1 MNATLLLVVSCVL
14 LACLSC
20 PSETQGPRSQT
31 RGGSKVVIFLTGN
44 ELGSLRPCGCSGGQ
58 LGGIEKRLSVF
69 DRISP
74 QRRMVIDTGN
84 LSAGD
89 GEQDLIKFGIFW
101 EAFKLLKYDLVCL
114 TSQDL
119 VVAEHLGLLSSPQ
132 QAFGLV
138 EDREGA
144 FQVSRKRF
152 PDLGLTV
159 NVAAFDSRTTP
170 AEDAANL
177 FATGPGGSA
186 LNILILRDADRGLL
200 LDLIAKSKGIDCI
213 IFPSDAD
220 EPHILSEAGATPL
233 VITVGRLG
241 RYVGRLMATIPTQ
254 GARPVLEYGSIPVVE
269 DLPDDAALVQL
280 YKRYQQLV
288 SAANLLENYPRFP
301 LPDDLTFT
309 GSESCKGCHSYEYG
323 MWSEKSHA
331 IALDSLRKVGS
342 DRDPECVICHVIGM
356 EYESGY
362 ISETRTPH
370 LKDVGCENCHGP
382 GSEHVKSFGKTA
394 TREPKMSCLACH
406 TAEKSAGY
414 AGHEEEYM
422 EKIKHWREPA
432 AAGNVK
438 D

>member
-1 MNATLLLVVSCVL
+1 MVV
-14 LACLSC
+14 
-20 PSETQGPRSQT
+20 
-31 RGGSKVVIFLTGN
+31 
-44 ELGSLRPCGCSGGQ
+44 
-58 LGGIEKRLSVF
+58 
-69 DRISP
+69 
-74 QRRMVIDTGN
+74 DTGS

-89 GEQDLIKFGIFW
+89 GEQDLLKFGIFW
-101 EAFKLLKYDLVCL
+101 EAFRLLRYDLVCL
-114 TSQDL
+114 TREDIAM
-119 VVAEHLGLLSSPQ
+119 AERLGLLTSPQ
-132 QAFGLV
+132 QAFGLL
-138 EDREGA
+138 EDRDGA
-144 FQVSRKRF
+144 VQVFRKQFR
-152 PDLGLTV
+152 DLGLTV

-170 AEDAANL
+170 AEDAADL
-177 FATGPGGSA
+177 FAGDPAASA
-186 LNILILRDADRGLL
+186 LNILILRDSDRVLL
-200 LDLIAKSKGIDCI
+200 RDLIAKSKGIDCV

-220 EPHILSEAGATPL
+220 EPHILSEGGATPL

-241 RYVGRLMATIPTQ
+241 RHIGRLQVTISAK

-269 DLPDDAALVQL
+269 ELPDDAALVQL

-288 SAANLLENYPRFP
+288 SAANLLESYPRFP

-309 GSESCKGCHSYEYG
+309 GSESCRGCHSYEYD

-331 IALDSLRKVGS
+331 VALDSLKKVGS

-362 ISETRTPH
+362 VSEVQTPH

-406 TAEKSAGY
+406 TAEKSTGY

-422 EKIKHWREPA
+422 QKIVHWREPA

>member
-1 MNATLLLVVSCVL
+1 MA
-14 LACLSC
+14 
-20 PSETQGPRSQT
+20 QT

-58 LGGIEKRLSVF
+58 LGGIEKRPAAF
-69 DRISP
+69 DRVSP
-74 QRRMVIDTGN
+74 HRRMIVDTGN

-101 EAFKLLKYDLVCL
+101 EAFRLLRYDLVCL
-114 TSQDL
+114 TSQDIAM
-119 VVAEHLGLLSSPQ
+119 AERLGLVSGPQ
-132 QAFGLV
+132 QAFGVV
-138 EDREGA
+138 EDRDGA
-144 FQVSRKRF
+144 FQVFRKRF
-152 PDLGLTV
+152 PDLNLTV

-170 AEDAANL
+170 AEDAADL
-177 FATGPGGSA
+177 FAEGSA
-186 LNILILRDADRGLL
+186 SSTVNILILRNSDSSLL
-200 LDLIAKSKGIDCI
+200 GDLIAKSKGIDCI

-241 RYVGRLMATIPTQ
+241 RYIGRLQVAVPTA
-254 GARPVLEYGSIPVVE
+254 GARPVLEYGAIPVVA
-269 DLPDDAALVQL
+269 DLPNDAALVQL
-280 YKRYQQLV
+280 YGRYQQLV

-301 LPDDLTFT
+301 LPDDLAFT
-309 GSESCKGCHSYEYG
+309 GSESCKECHSYEYG
-323 MWSEKSHA
+323 QWSEKTHA
-331 IALDSLRKVGS
+331 AALDSLKKVGS

-356 EYESGY
+356 EYEGGY
-362 ISETRTPH
+362 LSEEQTPH

-382 GSEHVKSFGKTA
+382 GSEHVKSFGQKA

-406 TAEKSAGY
+406 TAEKSTGY

-422 EKIKHWREPA
+422 QKIVHWREPA

-438 D
+438 H